1 MAYPGR
7 IYRIVGGDKV
17 YYGSTTLSLPD
28 RWKYHKSKYNTDKK
42 GQCSSKKLFE
52 EFGIDN
58 CIIELIEECPNT
70 NSREELETIET
81 FYITTNEC
89 VNIKIKRTRQQYR
102 QDMKEEQRAY
112 LQERRKQLKN
122 ENKDTFECECGST
135 VKNYNKARHLK
146 TDKHTACL

>member
-17 YYGSTTLSLPD
+17 YYGSTKDCLSD
-28 RWKYHKSKYNTDKK
+28 RWKKHKYTYNNDKK

-70 NSREELETIET
+70 NSREELETRET
-81 FYITTNEC
+81 FYITTNDC

-135 VKNYNKARHLK
+135 VKTYNKARHLK
-146 TDKHTACL
+146 TDKHTACF